1 MFQTYLVTG
10 ASGFLGRAVLA
21 ELRRKNV
28 QICAFLMENDPLER
42 ELPQQVSV
50 VRGDICDDGSLDRFF
65 SGADHTEHTGPA

>member
-50 VRGDICDDGSLDRFF
+50 VLSLI
-65 SGADHTEHTGPA
+65 HI